1 MEPYSRAWTACVGM
15 TGKGRRWDEVHRFTG
30 KLFESNLLLQIQKE
44 SVRAVDVSNYMALS
58 KPSVSNAL
66 KKLRTERLLTVDKE
80 KNLILTDEGLQAA
93 REIFSRHSFFE
104 RLLIDAG
111 VDEGQ
116 AHEDACSLEHAI
128 SRQSFAV
135 LKDRLEG
142 LAAQK
147 AAD

>member
-1 MEPYSRAWTACVGM
+1 MKAIT
-15 TGKGRRWDEVHRFTG
+15 RFL
-30 KLFESNLLLQIQKE
+30 K
-44 SVRAVDVSNYMALS
+44 D
-58 KPSVSNAL
+58 AL
-66 KKLRTERLLTVDKE
+66 KKLRTERLLNVDKE

-93 REIFSRHSFFE
+93 RGIFSRHSFFE

>member
-1 MEPYSRAWTACVGM
+1 MKCTVSQENYLKAIY
-15 TGKGRRWDEVHRFTG
+15 
-30 KLFESNLLLQIQKE
+30 LLQIQKE

-111 VDEGQ
+111 VYEGQ

-128 SRQSFAV
+128 SRPAGRLGGPKGRGLTGSITKAGAKTERAV
-135 LKDRLEG
+135 LPPH
-142 LAAQK
+142 
-147 AAD
+147 

>member
-1 MEPYSRAWTACVGM
+1 MKCTVSQENYLKAIY
-15 TGKGRRWDEVHRFTG
+15 
-30 KLFESNLLLQIQKE
+30 LLQIQKE

-116 AHEDACSLEHAI
+116 DACSLEHAI

>member
-1 MEPYSRAWTACVGM
+1 MKAIY
-15 TGKGRRWDEVHRFTG
+15 
-30 KLFESNLLLQIQKE
+30 LLQIQKE

-66 KKLRTERLLTVDKE
+66 KKLRTERLLNVDKE

>member
-1 MEPYSRAWTACVGM
+1 MKCTVSQENYLKAIY
-15 TGKGRRWDEVHRFTG
+15 
-30 KLFESNLLLQIQKE
+30 LLQIQKE

-111 VDEGQ
+111 Q

>member
-1 MEPYSRAWTACVGM
+1 MKCTVSQENYLKAIY
-15 TGKGRRWDEVHRFTG
+15 
-30 KLFESNLLLQIQKE
+30 LLQIQKE

-80 KNLILTDEGLQAA
+80 KNLILTDEGLQVA

>member
-1 MEPYSRAWTACVGM
+1 MKCTVSQENYLKAIY
-15 TGKGRRWDEVHRFTG
+15 
-30 KLFESNLLLQIQKE
+30 LLQIQKE

-80 KNLILTDEGLQAA
+80 KNLMQAA

>member
-1 MEPYSRAWTACVGM
+1 MKCTVSQENYLKAIY
-15 TGKGRRWDEVHRFTG
+15 
-30 KLFESNLLLQIQKE
+30 LLQIQKE
-44 SVRAVDVSNYMALS
+44 SVRAV
-58 KPSVSNAL
+58 
-66 KKLRTERLLTVDKE
+66 E

>member
-1 MEPYSRAWTACVGM
+1 M
-15 TGKGRRWDEVHRFTG
+15 HRFTG
-30 KLFESNLLLQIQKE
+30 KLFESNLPLQIQKE

-111 VDEGQ
+111 DEGQ

>member
-1 MEPYSRAWTACVGM
+1 MPGKTFLKN
-15 TGKGRRWDEVHRFTG
+15 TG
-30 KLFESNLLLQIQKE
+30 QIICTDPD
-44 SVRAVDVSNYMALS
+44 SMIFY
-58 KPSVSNAL
+58 
-66 KKLRTERLLTVDKE
+66 KE

>member
-1 MEPYSRAWTACVGM
+1 MKCTVSQENYLTAI
-15 TGKGRRWDEVHRFTG
+15 
-30 KLFESNLLLQIQKE
+30 SLLQIQKD

-111 VDEGQ
+111 GCLLFGTRHQQ
-116 AHEDACSLEHAI
+116 AELCGTERPAGRLGSPKGRGLTGSITKAGAKTE
-128 SRQSFAV
+128 RAV
-135 LKDRLEG
+135 LPPH
-142 LAAQK
+142 
-147 AAD
+147 

>member
-1 MEPYSRAWTACVGM
+1 MKCTVSQENYLKAIY
-15 TGKGRRWDEVHRFTG
+15 
-30 KLFESNLLLQIQKE
+30 LLQIQKE

-116 AHEDACSLEHAI
+116 AHEDACSLGTRHQQAELCGTERPAGRLGSPKGRGLTGSI
-128 SRQSFAV
+128 TKAGAKTERAV
-135 LKDRLEG
+135 LPPH
-142 LAAQK
+142 
-147 AAD
+147 

>member
-1 MEPYSRAWTACVGM
+1 MPESQNTEWKSKWKDEYLEWICGYANAQG
-15 TGKGRRWDEVHRFTG
+15 GKIYIGCD
-30 KLFESNLLLQIQKE
+30 
-44 SVRAVDVSNYMALS
+44 
-58 KPSVSNAL
+58 
-66 KKLRTERLLTVDKE
+66 
-80 KNLILTDEGLQAA
+80 DEGLQAA

>member
-1 MEPYSRAWTACVGM
+1 M
-15 TGKGRRWDEVHRFTG
+15 HRFTG
-30 KLFESNLLLQIQKE
+30 KLFESNLPLQIQKE

-66 KKLRTERLLTVDKE
+66 KKLRTERLFDRGQRE
-80 KNLILTDEGLQAA
+80 KSDLNRRGAAGGKRDFLQALL
-93 REIFSRHSFFE
+93 FE